1 MTSETNSVTLP
12 DDVDGIF
19 VGGGHNAMV
28 CAAYLARA
36 GLEVVVCEAGP
47 RVGGGTTTDEITL
60 PFFRHNLHAYFV
72 RWTPEYAVWTDL
84 ALDRYGV
91 RSIHPETQN
100 AVPFDGGE
108 RALVTYSDLDRSL
121 AEIARLSAADAETYR
136 RLHHEFSEITRLV
149 DTPLRFSPPLPPDEL
164 TALLQ
169 RSRLGRRY
177 LELDGMSPLQV
188 VRDAFE
194 SEPLRSLLLFNVSV
208 RGYVPNLDVTG
219 IGSIVSLAL
228 TNSHQGRLVEG
239 GTYQVAKAIALS
251 VLEAGGTLLTN
262 ARVAKIEVDNGRATG
277 VELAD
282 GRRISARR
290 FVASG
295 APAPITMLELVGAHH
310 LDPGLRDDLAGY
322 RWLEEA
328 LFGVHWALADRPR
341 FTAESY
347 NPDVPRALNLA
358 LGYESSD
365 DLVRHME
372 AVRAERNTV
381 DGPIHVSVPTVHDP
395 TQAPAG
401 RHTTFGWHFVPGPAM
416 RGRWDETAVTERV
429 AAMVGSYRVYAPNL
443 DEITLAL
450 ASHSPDAT
458 ERRVISMRGGD
469 RHHGSFHP
477 DNWQWNRPTSRM
489 PGYRT
494 PIEGLYLCGASQH
507 PGGSFHGQPGYDA
520 AGVIAEDLGV
530 DRWWRPVDARQAL
543 AGLE

>member
-1 MTSETNSVTLP
+1 MTAEIEQTAIP
-12 DDVDGIF
+12 DDLDGIL

-36 GLEVVVCEAGP
+36 GMKVLVCEAAP
-47 RVGGGTTTDEITL
+47 RIGGGTTTDEITL

-72 RWTPEYAVWTDL
+72 RWTPEYAVWNDL
-84 ALDRYGV
+84 ELDRYGV
-91 RSIHPETQN
+91 RSIYPEAQN
-100 AVPFDGGE
+100 AVPFDGGDK
-108 RALVTYSDLDRSL
+108 ALVTYSDLDRSL
-121 AEIARLSAADAETYR
+121 AEIARLSPKDAAAYR
-136 RLHHEFSEITRLV
+136 TLHEEFSDIARLV
-149 DTPLRFSPPLPPDEL
+149 DTPLRFAPPIPPDEL
-164 TALLQ
+164 HDLLG

-177 LELDGMSPLQV
+177 LELDEHSPLDV

-194 SEPLRSLLLFNVSV
+194 SEPLRSLILFNVSV
-208 RGYVPNLDVTG
+208 RGYVPNLDVPG
-219 IGSIVSLAL
+219 IGSIVALAL
-228 TNSHQGRLVEG
+228 ANSHQGRLVEG
-239 GTYQVAKAIALS
+239 GTYEVAKAIAMSL
-251 VLEAGGTLLTN
+251 LDAGGMLLTN
-262 ARVAKIEVDNGRATG
+262 ASVAKVDVQNGRATG

-295 APAPITMLELVGAHH
+295 APAPITMLELVGGEH

-341 FTAESY
+341 FTAEAY
-347 NPDVPRALNLA
+347 NPDVPRSLNLA

-365 DLVRHME
+365 DLVTHME
-372 AVRAERNTV
+372 AVRAQQNTD
-381 DGPIHVSVPTVHDP
+381 DGPSHVSIPTVHDP

-401 RHTTFGWHFVPGPAM
+401 RHTTFGWHFVPGPPT
-416 RGRWDETAVTERV
+416 RGKWDASAVTNRMD
-429 AAMVGSYRVYAPNL
+429 AMVGSYRNYAPNIE
-443 DEITLAL
+443 DVTLAIT
-450 ASHSPDAT
+450 SHSPDAT

-477 DNWQWNRPTSRM
+477 DNWQWNRPTAQM

-507 PGGSFHGQPGYDA
+507 PGGSFHGQPGYNA
-520 AGVIAEDLGV
+520 AGVIAEDLGLEG
-530 DRWWRPVDARQAL
+530 WWRPVDARKAMSS
-543 AGLE
+543 LE